1 MKWGAKDGFVES
13 GFPQPSFDFPALNSA
28 QQAHMASASVYWAVS
43 QILISISALR

>member
-28 QQAHMASASVYWAVS
+28 QQAHMASASVYWADCFTDPH
-43 QILISISALR
+43 